1 MKTVMIVVADKKE
14 AFSFYLALPLPLP
27 LCCCCCCDTN
37 ISIIKP
43 VATKQSAP
51 YGTPSGDGIIG
62 YNCDNSSCGKEFG

>member
-14 AFSFYLALPLPLP
+14 AFSFHPALPLPLP

-43 VATKQSAP
+43 GQNIIV
-51 YGTPSGDGIIG
+51 DGG
-62 YNCDNSSCGKEFG
+62 LSLQ